1 MSVREKSD
9 TLVYSYESSV
19 HSTSVLLSLNDQRK
33 QDLFCDVTVVVEN
46 KSFRAHRSVL
56 AACSD
61 YFLSTV
67 AWKKDLDMLVTLPE
81 EVTVKGFAPLLQ
93 FAYTAKLLLNKENVL
108 DVCRSVEFLGIHNI
122 EKTCFSF
129 LQAKLF
135 GKAKDLS
142 EFPRK
147 ACCTSTC
154 QKTNLKI
161 PVGDNENSEADDDVE
176 EFLESENPKSPCPK
190 LRKCIEVGKIC
201 PKVQNEAADVKYSC
215 LKQSGWASSSSLCP
229 KYRKF
234 QLAYGKER
242 PTLWG
247 NNLSL
252 PNLEQIFS
260 KQQIESCQ
268 SRTFALESED
278 ERTRL
283 IEKDSDN
290 TSMEGEGGVYDEENE
305 EENIEVK
312 KQMDTSCPLAQDSPA
327 EETQRTSTQNISGI
341 QLSCIGKHYDL
352 PCSPAE
358 AFVPV
363 MLQYE
368 NLQKSS
374 APPANIEETKIEIGR
389 GCDQPSASERG
400 GGDSERKSVI
410 FSSSYSKRQE
420 NPITVSSGRSIVERE
435 VAEHL
440 AKGFWSQLCG
450 AQSSCEAESFVKEKI
465 CPGQLN
471 IDRISQCP
479 QFSTEPCQT
488 LEGNSQSTILL
499 HYTSSSAHLSGS
511 AYSSS
516 KCPFAYNA
524 GNSVCSSSSGLEEL
538 ESDQGQQ
545 QDKYDDICTTN
556 SGDEFGSESE
566 DDSESCS
573 AREQEC
579 EVKLP
584 FPVEKITLLS
594 RNDFQTMLKLHKL
607 NPEQLDYIHDIRR
620 RSKNRIAA
628 QRCRKRKLDCI
639 QNLECEIHKLLR
651 EKEKLLQ
658 EKGQLKVCMGET
670 WDNLSGLCKQVC
682 KEAALTAEQ
691 IQTLAKYSSP
701 ECPLSILN
709 TQRSVGSITYTNLIS
724 SYPGYSAD
732 VQSMECSSEQGSSLQ
747 LQEKIMDAPNSPH
760 KGITADQSRTDQC
773 CQAVMT
779 DFCQEMIDK
788 CTTDE

>member
-1 MSVREKSD
+1 MK
-9 TLVYSYESSV
+9 
-19 HSTSVLLSLNDQRK
+19 
-33 QDLFCDVTVVVEN
+33 
-46 KSFRAHRSVL
+46 
-56 AACSD
+56 
-61 YFLSTV
+61 
-67 AWKKDLDMLVTLPE
+67 
-81 EVTVKGFAPLLQ
+81 VTVKGFAPLLQ

-122 EKTCFSF
+122 EKTCFNF
-129 LQAKLF
+129 LQARLF
-135 GKAKDLS
+135 GKERGHAG
-142 EFPRK
+142 FPRK
-147 ACCTSTC
+147 ACCTSHC

-201 PKVQNEAADVKYSC
+201 PKGQNETTDVKYSC
-215 LKQSGWASSSSLCP
+215 LKQTGWASSSLCP

-234 QLAYGKER
+234 QLACGKER
-242 PTLWG
+242 LTSWG

-252 PNLEQIFS
+252 PNSSLQHLLS
-260 KQQIESCQ
+260 TQQIESCQ
-268 SRTFALESED
+268 SLTFPFESED
-278 ERTRL
+278 ERAKL
-283 IEKDSDN
+283 IEKDSDS
-290 TSMEGEGGVYDEENE
+290 TSMEGEGGVCDEENFDKK
-305 EENIEVK
+305 NQMNTSYPLVQGSIPEV
-312 KQMDTSCPLAQDSPA
+312 
-327 EETQRTSTQNISGI
+327 TQWPSSQNISGI
-341 QLSCIGKHYDL
+341 QQSCAGEHYDL
-352 PCSPAE
+352 PCSRAE
-358 AFVPV
+358 PLVPL
-363 MLQYE
+363 MLQDE
-368 NLQKSS
+368 NLQKNS
-374 APPANIEETKIEIGR
+374 APLASIEETKLEINQE
-389 GCDQPSASERG
+389 CDQSRCSERTS
-400 GGDSERKSVI
+400 GDPERKSVI
-410 FSSSYSKRQE
+410 FSSGYSQRRE
-420 NPITVSSGRSIVERE
+420 TPNVVSSGRSTVERE

-440 AKGFWSQLCG
+440 AKGFWSELCG
-450 AQSSCEAESFVKEKI
+450 AQARCETESLAKEESCS
-465 CPGQLN
+465 GQFNLE
-471 IDRISQCP
+471 RISQCP

-488 LEGNSQSTILL
+488 LEGSNQSSFLL
-499 HYTSSSAHLSGS
+499 HYTSTSSQLPEST
-511 AYSSS
+511 YSSL
-516 KCPFAYNA
+516 KCPFAFDT
-524 GNSVCSSSSGLEEL
+524 GNSVCSSSSGIEEL

-545 QDKYDDICTTN
+545 QDKYDTFTTN

-584 FPVEKITLLS
+584 FPVERITMLS

-639 QNLECEIHKLLR
+639 QNLECEIHKLLC

-670 WDNLSGLCKQVC
+670 WDNLSSLCKQVC
-682 KEAALTAEQ
+682 KDAALTAEQ

-709 TQRSVGSITYTNLIS
+709 TQRNVGSITRTNLIS
-724 SYPGYSAD
+724 SYPGYSTNP
-732 VQSMECSSEQGSSLQ
+732 QSMVCISEQSPTVQ
-747 LQEKIMDAPNSPH
+747 LQEKIMDAPNSTRESIPASQF
-760 KGITADQSRTDQC
+760 GIEQC

-779 DFCQEMIDK
+779 DFCQEMIEK

>member
-9 TLVYSYESSV
+9 TSVYSYESSV

-67 AWKKDLDMLVTLPE
+67 VWKKDPDMHVTLPE

-135 GKAKDLS
+135 GKGRDHT

-147 ACCTSTC
+147 ACCTSSC

-201 PKVQNEAADVKYSC
+201 TKVQNEATDVKYSC
-215 LKQSGWASSSSLCP
+215 LKQSGWASSSLCP

-234 QLAYGKER
+234 QLACGKER
-242 PTLWG
+242 LTSWG
-247 NNLSL
+247 NTFTL
-252 PNLEQIFS
+252 PNSSLEQILS

-268 SRTFALESED
+268 SLTFPLESEA
-278 ERTRL
+278 ERVRL
-283 IEKDSDN
+283 IEKDSES
-290 TSMEGEGGVYDEENE
+290 TSMEGEGGVFD
-305 EENIEVK
+305 EENIELK
-312 KQMDTSCPLAQDSPA
+312 KQIDTSCPLAQDSSA
-327 EETQRTSTQNISGI
+327 EELQGPSTQNISGI
-341 QLSCIGKHYDL
+341 QLSCTGEHYDL
-352 PCSPAE
+352 PCSQAE
-358 AFVPV
+358 PFVPV

-368 NLQKSS
+368 NFQKSN
-374 APPANIEETKIEIGR
+374 APPANIEETKIEFGR

-400 GGDSERKSVI
+400 VGDSERKSVI

-420 NPITVSSGRSIVERE
+420 HPIPLSSGRSIVERE

-440 AKGFWSQLCG
+440 AKGFWSELCG
-450 AQSSCEAESFVKEKI
+450 TQSSGEAESSVKEKS

-471 IDRISQCP
+471 IERISQCP

-488 LEGNSQSTILL
+488 LEGNAQSTFLL
-499 HYTSSSAHLSGS
+499 HYTSSSHLSGS
-511 AYSSS
+511 TFSSS
-516 KCPFAYNA
+516 KCPFAYNT

-545 QDKYDDICTTN
+545 QDKYDDTCTTN

-584 FPVEKITLLS
+584 FPVERITLLS

-639 QNLECEIHKLLR
+639 QNLECEIHKLLC
-651 EKEKLLQ
+651 EKKKLLQ

-709 TQRSVGSITYTNLIS
+709 TQRSIGPITCTNLIS

-732 VQSMECSSEQGSSLQ
+732 SQSMEYSNEQGSSLQ
-747 LQEKIMDAPNSPH
+747 LQEKIMDAPYSLQE
-760 KGITADQSRTDQC
+760 GITADQSRTEQC

>member
-1 MSVREKSD
+1 MSVNEKSD

-46 KSFRAHRSVL
+46 KTFRAHRSVL

-67 AWKKDLDMLVTLPE
+67 AWKKDLNMLVTLPE

-122 EKTCFSF
+122 EKTCFNF
-129 LQAKLF
+129 LQARLF
-135 GKAKDLS
+135 GKERDHAGFL
-142 EFPRK
+142 RK
-147 ACCTSTC
+147 ACCTSHC

-201 PKVQNEAADVKYSC
+201 PKVQNETTEVNYSC
-215 LKQSGWASSSSLCP
+215 LKQTGWASSSLCP

-234 QLAYGKER
+234 QLACGKER
-242 PTLWG
+242 LTSWG

-252 PNLEQIFS
+252 PNSSL
-260 KQQIESCQ
+260 QQIESCQ
-268 SRTFALESED
+268 NLTFTFDSED
-278 ERTRL
+278 ERAKL
-283 IEKDSDN
+283 IEKDSDS
-290 TSMEGEGGVYDEENE
+290 TSMEGEAGVCNE
-305 EENIEVK
+305 EKIEVK
-312 KQMDTSCPLAQDSPA
+312 NQMNISCPLAQGSTA
-327 EETQRTSTQNISGI
+327 EVTQGPSSQNISGI
-341 QLSCIGKHYDL
+341 QQRCVGEHYDL
-352 PCSPAE
+352 PCSQP
-358 AFVPV
+358 FVPV
-363 MLQYE
+363 MLQCE
-368 NLQKSS
+368 NLQKNSTVAS
-374 APPANIEETKIEIGR
+374 IEETKLEISQE
-389 GCDQPSASERG
+389 CDQPRCSERTI
-400 GGDSERKSVI
+400 GDSERKSVI
-410 FSSSYSKRQE
+410 FSSGYSQRRE
-420 NPITVSSGRSIVERE
+420 NPNAVSSGRSTVERE

-440 AKGFWSQLCG
+440 AKGFWSELCG
-450 AQSSCEAESFVKEKI
+450 AQSSCETESLVKEKS
-465 CPGQLN
+465 CSGQFNLE
-471 IDRISQCP
+471 RISQCP
-479 QFSTEPCQT
+479 QFSTEPCQS
-488 LEGNSQSTILL
+488 LEGSNQSSFLL
-499 HYTSSSAHLSGS
+499 HYTSSSSQLPEST
-511 AYSSS
+511 YSSL
-516 KCPFAYNA
+516 KCPFAYDT
-524 GNSVCSSSSGLEEL
+524 GNSVCSSSSGIEEL

-545 QDKYDDICTTN
+545 QDKYDTFATN

-579 EVKLP
+579 EL
-584 FPVEKITLLS
+584 
-594 RNDFQTMLKLHKL
+594 
-607 NPEQLDYIHDIRR
+607 
-620 RSKNRIAA
+620 
-628 QRCRKRKLDCI
+628 C
-639 QNLECEIHKLLR
+639 

-670 WDNLSGLCKQVC
+670 WDNLSILCKQVC
-682 KEAALTAEQ
+682 KDAALTAEQ

-709 TQRSVGSITYTNLIS
+709 TQRNIGSIARTNLIS
-724 SYPGYSAD
+724 SYQAYSTNA
-732 VQSMECSSEQGSSLQ
+732 QSMDCNSEHSSNVQ
-747 LQEKIMDAPNSPH
+747 LQEKIMDVPNSSRESIPPS
-760 KGITADQSRTDQC
+760 QSGMEQC

-779 DFCQEMIDK
+779 DFCQEMIEK

>member
-1 MSVREKSD
+1 MSISEKSD

-67 AWKKDLDMLVTLPE
+67 TWKKDLDMLVTLPE

-135 GKAKDLS
+135 GKGRDHTG
-142 EFPRK
+142 FPRK
-147 ACCTSTC
+147 ACC

-201 PKVQNEAADVKYSC
+201 PKVQNEATDAKYSC
-215 LKQSGWASSSSLCP
+215 LKQSGWASSSLCP

-234 QLAYGKER
+234 QLACGKER
-242 PTLWG
+242 LTSWG

-252 PNLEQIFS
+252 PNSSLEQILS
-260 KQQIESCQ
+260 KQQTESCQ
-268 SRTFALESED
+268 SLTFPLESED
-278 ERTRL
+278 ERAKL
-283 IEKDSDN
+283 FEKDSDS
-290 TSMEGEGGVYDEENE
+290 TSMEGEGGVFD

-312 KQMDTSCPLAQDSPA
+312 KQMNTSCPLAQDSST
-327 EETQRTSTQNISGI
+327 EETQVPSTQNISGI
-341 QLSCIGKHYDL
+341 QLSCTGKHYDL
-352 PCSPAE
+352 PCSQAE
-358 AFVPV
+358 PFVPG
-363 MLQYE
+363 MLQYGNFE
-368 NLQKSS
+368 KSS
-374 APPANIEETKIEIGR
+374 APPSNIEETKIEIGR
-389 GCDQPSASERG
+389 GCDQPSAFERA

-410 FSSSYSKRQE
+410 FSSSCTKRQE
-420 NPITVSSGRSIVERE
+420 NAIAASGGRSTVERE

-440 AKGFWSQLCG
+440 AKGFWSELCG
-450 AQSSCEAESFVKEKI
+450 AQSSCETESFVKEKS
-465 CPGQLN
+465 CPGQFN
-471 IDRISQCP
+471 FERISQCP
-479 QFSTEPCQT
+479 QFSAEPCQT
-488 LEGNSQSTILL
+488 LEGKSLSQSTFLL
-499 HYTSSSAHLSGS
+499 HYTSSSHLSES
-511 AYSSS
+511 TYSSL
-516 KCPFAYNA
+516 KCPFAYDT
-524 GNSVCSSSSGLEEL
+524 GNSVCSSSSGIEEL

-545 QDKYDDICTTN
+545 QDKYDTCTTN

-584 FPVEKITLLS
+584 FPVERITLLS

-639 QNLECEIHKLLR
+639 QNLECEIHKLLC

-658 EKGQLKVCMGET
+658 EKGQLKECMGET
-670 WDNLSGLCKQVC
+670 WDNLSVLCKQVC

-691 IQTLAKYSSP
+691 IHTLAKYSSP

-709 TQRSVGSITYTNLIS
+709 TQRNIGSITCTNLTS

-732 VQSMECSSEQGSSLQ
+732 ARRMECNSEQGSHLQ
-747 LQEKIMDAPNSPH
+747 LQEKIMDAPNRPQES
-760 KGITADQSRTDQC
+760 ITADQSGMEQC

>member
-1 MSVREKSD
+1 MSVSEKSG

-46 KSFRAHRSVL
+46 QSFRAHRSVL

-67 AWKKDLDMLVTLPE
+67 AWKKDIDMFVTLPE

-122 EKTCFSF
+122 EKNCFSF
-129 LQAKLF
+129 LQARLF
-135 GKAKDLS
+135 GKERDHTG
-142 EFPRK
+142 FPRK
-147 ACCTSTC
+147 TCCTSSC

-190 LRKCIEVGKIC
+190 LRKCVEVGKIC
-201 PKVQNEAADVKYSC
+201 PKVQNEATEVKYSC
-215 LKQSGWASSSSLCP
+215 LKPSEWASSSLCP

-234 QLAYGKER
+234 QLACGKER
-242 PTLWG
+242 LTSCG
-247 NNLSL
+247 NKLSV
-252 PNLEQIFS
+252 PNSSLEQILS

-268 SRTFALESED
+268 SLAFPLESED
-278 ERTRL
+278 ERANL
-283 IEKDSDN
+283 IEKDSDS
-290 TSMEGEGGVYDEENE
+290 TSMEGEGGVCD
-305 EENIEVK
+305 EENIEAR
-312 KQMDTSCPLAQDSPA
+312 KQMNTSYPLSQDSTA
-327 EETQRTSTQNISGI
+327 EETQGPSPQNISGI
-341 QLSCIGKHYDL
+341 QLSCTGEHYDL
-352 PCSPAE
+352 PCSQAE
-358 AFVPV
+358 PFVPL

-368 NLQKSS
+368 SLQKNG
-374 APPANIEETKIEIGR
+374 APPANTEETKIEISR
-389 GCDQPSASERG
+389 GCDQPNTSERA

-410 FSSSYSKRQE
+410 FSSGYSKRPE
-420 NPITVSSGRSIVERE
+420 NSIAVSSGRSIVERE

-440 AKGFWSQLCG
+440 AKGFWSELCG
-450 AQSSCEAESFVKEKI
+450 AQSNCEAESFVKERS
-465 CPGQLN
+465 CAGQFNL
-471 IDRISQCP
+471 DRISQCP

-488 LEGNSQSTILL
+488 LEGSSQSSFLL
-499 HYTSSSAHLSGS
+499 HYTSSASHLPEST
-511 AYSSS
+511 YSSL
-516 KCPFAYNA
+516 KCPFAYDT
-524 GNSVCSSSSGLEEL
+524 GNSVCSSSSGIEEL

-545 QDKYDDICTTN
+545 QDKYDTCTTN

-584 FPVEKITLLS
+584 FPVERITLLS

-607 NPEQLDYIHDIRR
+607 NAEQLDYIHDVRR

-639 QNLECEIHKLLR
+639 QNLECEIHKLLC

-658 EKGQLKVCMGET
+658 EKGQLKVCMGQT
-670 WDNLSGLCKQVC
+670 WDNLSVLCKQVC

-709 TQRSVGSITYTNLIS
+709 TQRSMSSITCTNLIS
-724 SYPGYSAD
+724 SYPGYTAD
-732 VQSMECSSEQGSSLQ
+732 AQSTEFNSEQSFAVQ
-747 LQEKIMDAPNSPH
+747 LQEKTMDVLNSPQES
-760 KGITADQSRTDQC
+760 ITADQSGMEQC

-779 DFCQEMIDK
+779 DFCQEMIEK

>member
-1 MSVREKSD
+1 MSVSEKSN

-122 EKTCFSF
+122 EKSCFSF
-129 LQAKLF
+129 LQARLF
-135 GKAKDLS
+135 GKGRDHAG
-142 EFPRK
+142 FPRK
-147 ACCTSTC
+147 ACCTSSC

-201 PKVQNEAADVKYSC
+201 PKVQSEASEVKYSC
-215 LKQSGWASSSSLCP
+215 LKQSGWASSSLCP

-234 QLAYGKER
+234 QLACGKER
-242 PTLWG
+242 LTSWG
-247 NNLSL
+247 NTLSL
-252 PNLEQIFS
+252 PNSSLEQILS

-268 SRTFALESED
+268 SLTFPLESED
-278 ERTRL
+278 ERANF
-283 IEKDSDN
+283 IEKDSDS
-290 TSMEGEGGVYDEENE
+290 TSMEGEGGVCDEG
-305 EENIEVK
+305 NIEMK
-312 KQMDTSCPLAQDSPA
+312 KQMNARCPLAQDSTI
-327 EETQRTSTQNISGI
+327 EETQGPSSQNISGI
-341 QLSCIGKHYDL
+341 QLSCTGEHYDL
-352 PCSPAE
+352 PCSQAE
-358 AFVPV
+358 PFIPL

-368 NLQKSS
+368 NLQTNS
-374 APPANIEETKIEIGR
+374 APPANIEETKIEVSR
-389 GCDQPSASERG
+389 GCDQPNASERA

-410 FSSSYSKRQE
+410 FSSGYSKRQE
-420 NPITVSSGRSIVERE
+420 NPIAVSSGRSIVERE

-440 AKGFWSQLCG
+440 AKGFWSELCG
-450 AQSSCEAESFVKEKI
+450 APSSCEAESFIKEKS
-465 CPGQLN
+465 CPGQFNL
-471 IDRISQCP
+471 DRISQCP
-479 QFSTEPCQT
+479 QFSTESCQT
-488 LEGNSQSTILL
+488 LEGSSQSSFLL
-499 HYTSSSAHLSGS
+499 HYTSSSSNLPEST
-511 AYSSS
+511 YSSL
-516 KCPFAYNA
+516 KCPFAYDT
-524 GNSVCSSSSGLEEL
+524 GNSVCSSSSGIEEL

-545 QDKYDDICTTN
+545 QDKYDTCTTN

-584 FPVEKITLLS
+584 FPVERITLLS

-607 NPEQLDYIHDIRR
+607 NPEQLDYIHDVRR

-639 QNLECEIHKLLR
+639 QNLECEIHKLLC

-658 EKGQLKVCMGET
+658 EKGQLKVCMGQT
-670 WDNLSGLCKQVC
+670 WDNLSVLCKQVC

-701 ECPLSILN
+701 ECPLSMLN
-709 TQRSVGSITYTNLIS
+709 TQRSIGSITCTNLIS
-724 SYPGYSAD
+724 SYPGYTAAA
-732 VQSMECSSEQGSSLQ
+732 QSTEFNSEQSCTVQ
-747 LQEKIMDAPNSPH
+747 LQEKTIDALNSPQES
-760 KGITADQSRTDQC
+760 ITADQPGMEQC

-779 DFCQEMIDK
+779 DFCQEMIEK

>member
-1 MSVREKSD
+1 MSVNEKSD

-46 KSFRAHRSVL
+46 KTFRAHRSVL

-67 AWKKDLDMLVTLPE
+67 AWKKDLNMLVTLPE

-122 EKTCFSF
+122 EKTCFNF
-129 LQAKLF
+129 LQARLF
-135 GKAKDLS
+135 GKERDHAGFL
-142 EFPRK
+142 RK
-147 ACCTSTC
+147 ACCTSHC

-201 PKVQNEAADVKYSC
+201 PKVQNETTEVNYSC
-215 LKQSGWASSSSLCP
+215 LKQTGWASSSLCP

-234 QLAYGKER
+234 QLACGKER
-242 PTLWG
+242 LTSWG

-252 PNLEQIFS
+252 PNSSL
-260 KQQIESCQ
+260 QQIESCQ
-268 SRTFALESED
+268 NLTFTFDSED
-278 ERTRL
+278 ERAKL
-283 IEKDSDN
+283 IEKDSDS
-290 TSMEGEGGVYDEENE
+290 TSMEGEAGVCNE
-305 EENIEVK
+305 EKIEVK
-312 KQMDTSCPLAQDSPA
+312 NQMNISCPLAQGSTA
-327 EETQRTSTQNISGI
+327 EVTQGPSSQNISGI
-341 QLSCIGKHYDL
+341 QQRCVGEHYDL
-352 PCSPAE
+352 PCSQP
-358 AFVPV
+358 FVPV
-363 MLQYE
+363 MLQCE
-368 NLQKSS
+368 NLQKNSTVAS
-374 APPANIEETKIEIGR
+374 IEETKLEISQE
-389 GCDQPSASERG
+389 CDQPRCSERTI
-400 GGDSERKSVI
+400 GDSERKSVI
-410 FSSSYSKRQE
+410 FSSGYSQRRE
-420 NPITVSSGRSIVERE
+420 NPNAVSSGRSTVERE

-440 AKGFWSQLCG
+440 AKGFWSELCG
-450 AQSSCEAESFVKEKI
+450 AQSSCETESLVKEKS
-465 CPGQLN
+465 CSGQFNLE
-471 IDRISQCP
+471 RISQCP
-479 QFSTEPCQT
+479 QFSTEPCQS
-488 LEGNSQSTILL
+488 LEGSNQSSFLL
-499 HYTSSSAHLSGS
+499 HYTSSSSQLPEST
-511 AYSSS
+511 YSSL
-516 KCPFAYNA
+516 KCPFAYDT
-524 GNSVCSSSSGLEEL
+524 GNSVCSSSSGIEEL

-545 QDKYDDICTTN
+545 QDKYDTFATN

-584 FPVEKITLLS
+584 FPVERITMLS

-639 QNLECEIHKLLR
+639 QNLECEIHKLLC

-670 WDNLSGLCKQVC
+670 WDNLSILCKQVC
-682 KEAALTAEQ
+682 KDAALTAEQ

-709 TQRSVGSITYTNLIS
+709 TQRNIGSIARTNLIS
-724 SYPGYSAD
+724 SYQAYSTNA
-732 VQSMECSSEQGSSLQ
+732 QSMDCNSEHSSNVQ
-747 LQEKIMDAPNSPH
+747 LQEKIMDVPNSSRESIPPS
-760 KGITADQSRTDQC
+760 QSGMEQC

-779 DFCQEMIDK
+779 DFCQEMIEK